1 MKKTVVAIILCA
13 VAIALG
19 LSLPKIFAAS
29 KDDEL
34 ITEVLLLDELEGNA
48 NKYANEGLSL
58 ADKIKIIGSADT
70 SYVGIEYGRY
80 RDEKDVVLSAMEFA
94 ELLNGAYINLY
105 EIPEIENNYTVT
117 ASVATEKSGAGRSF
131 ICWNVTVT
139 LGKDIIGFDVDD
151 ETGKVLK
158 FTRVLPEQIGIAARD
173 EASDCVNYIGNQL
186 SEYYGFSFDGL
197 DYPSDERTG
206 VWRIR
211 FTGDDEQISVVL
223 DYNNYGWI
231 INEMSYE
238 ETDETNQND
247 AEIIAN

>member
-1 MKKTVVAIILCA
+1 MKKTVIAIILCA
-13 VAIALG
+13 VVIAFG
-19 LSLPKIFAAS
+19 LSLPKIFATS
-29 KDDEL
+29 KDNEL
-34 ITEVLLLDELEGNA
+34 DNKVLFLNEIEDNA
-48 NKYANEGLSL
+48 NKNTNAGLSL
-58 ADKIKIIGSADT
+58 ADKIKIIGSYDT
-70 SYVGIEYGRY
+70 SYVGVAYGKY
-80 RDEKDVVLSAMEFA
+80 RNVKEVITSVEEFA

-117 ASVATEKSGAGRSF
+117 ASVATEKYGAGRSF

-158 FTRVLPEQIGIAARD
+158 FTRVLSEQIGIAARD
-173 EASDCVNYIGNQL
+173 EASDCVNFIGNQL